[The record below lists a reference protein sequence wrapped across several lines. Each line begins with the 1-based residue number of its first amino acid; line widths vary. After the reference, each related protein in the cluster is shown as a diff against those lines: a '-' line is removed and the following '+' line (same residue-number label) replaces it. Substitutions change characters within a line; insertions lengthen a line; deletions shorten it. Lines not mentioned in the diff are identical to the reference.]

1 MRIVGILTTAF
12 LYIAFADESIL
23 KPSMLEILNNK
34 KDSLYYESL
43 EIKQSILS
51 PLIFSSTYTKSN
63 SILYKKQTTSA
74 FGLSVSQD
82 IFKFGGLYYLYK
94 LANSKNIT
102 SKYSIMLK
110 ESTLTIEAYQT
121 LYQIRQLNLKIEN
134 KKYEIENKNIYL
146 NLIEE
151 KYKHGLLGASELD
164 NGIIELNKLE
174 NILQGLIKQ
183 KYTLMIKFKKYSDK
197 DIKDIKAKEYPL
209 LDKADYLSNSLFLR
223 LKAKKVLERYYSYKA
238 KSFGYAPS
246 LSVFGNY
253 NWQDIKES
261 DNLDGRSYNYG
272 VKLTIPIQLSSYASS
287 QKYKKQFLI
296 EKLELDDDKLY
307 YQNRYDFIIKSIS
320 LIDIKIKNKKN
331 SLNRYR
337 RLYDLTASLY
347 KNSFKTKQDVKIIG
361 NRLQIELN
369 EISAYKIDK
378 SILINSLYLQ

>member
-1 MRIVGILTTAF
+1 
-12 LYIAFADESIL
+12 
-23 KPSMLEILNNK
+23 
-34 KDSLYYESL
+34 
-43 EIKQSILS
+43 
-51 PLIFSSTYTKSN
+51 
-63 SILYKKQTTSA
+63 
-74 FGLSVSQD
+74 
-82 IFKFGGLYYLYK
+82 
-94 LANSKNIT
+94 
-102 SKYSIMLK
+102 
-110 ESTLTIEAYQT
+110 
-121 LYQIRQLNLKIEN
+121 
-134 KKYEIENKNIYL
+134 
-146 NLIEE
+146 
-151 KYKHGLLGASELD
+151 
-164 NGIIELNKLE
+164 
-174 NILQGLIKQ
+174 
-183 KYTLMIKFKKYSDK
+183 
-197 DIKDIKAKEYPL
+197 
-209 LDKADYLSNSLFLR
+209 LSNSLFLR
-223 LKAKKVLERYYSYKA
+223 LKTKKVLERYYSYKA

-331 SLNRYR
+331 SLKRYR